1 MTFEKETKDGNMLKL
16 IIEDRIN
23 RYDLRFINPQL
34 DKNNNNILYAQGEK
48 GMFAAGPQL
57 KVEILQSESLGKG
70 ENSIIRINVFKKKK
84 TIFKNDILIN
94 RRGADRLRGYFRE
107 NLSLFL

>member
-1 MTFEKETKDGNMLKL
+1 
-16 IIEDRIN
+16 
-23 RYDLRFINPQL
+23 
-34 DKNNNNILYAQGEK
+34 
-48 GMFAAGPQL
+48 MFAAGPQL
-57 KVEILQSESLGKG
+57 NVEILQSESLGKG

-94 RRGADRLRGYFRE
+94 RRAADRLRGYFRE